1 VCKLV
6 ITFLCRKRHQV
17 ECKNEINGAKNS
29 NSNATDIHLVC
40 PRIVVRFPLEERG
53 FYLLRNV
60 KAGPRARLAYFLV
73 GNASFSYADK
83 ADRA

>member
-1 VCKLV
+1 M

-17 ECKNEINGAKNS
+17 KCKNELNEAKYS
-29 NSNATDIHLVC
+29 NSNATDMHLVY

-60 KAGPRARLAYFLV
+60 QASPRARLAYFLV

-83 ADRA
+83 AERA